1 MLLIPPS
8 SLPLS
13 SGDRSWSRGRGLT
26 KRLAVLLLL
35 AGSFVFGE
43 PQKARVSGI
52 VIDPSGAVVPGA
64 SVALKHA
71 DTVVG
76 SVKTDA
82 GGRFLFEQ
90 VAPGKYEVE
99 VRVDGFKT
107 ARVRAT
113 AGKGSSAPLS
123 IPLEVAPVA
132 EEVTVGEGGLS
143 THPGENRDA
152 ATVDRK
158 MLDGLPVFDQ
168 DVIATLSGFLDQGA
182 VGSDGVSLV
191 VDGAEAN
198 RVLVSPSAIQEVRI
212 NQNPYSAEYYRQG
225 RGRIEII
232 TKKEEPEYHGELN
245 VLFRDSSLNARNPFA
260 PQKAPEQRRV
270 YEGNL
275 SGPIGQSKSTT
286 FLLTLDRQ
294 EEDLQSIVVAA
305 GPTGGIRANVATPQK
320 TTEFSARVTRQ
331 FGAKHTLWAQYALED
346 RAQTNQGAGGFTLP
360 QAAANFAYHEDDLD
374 VNDRIATSRVVNQIV
389 LHFEWN
395 HGSTTSLNPGTRIVV
410 QDAFTTG
417 GAQADQRQTEMD
429 FKLFDTFSWV
439 LGKHLLKAGIQAAE
453 WSHRTY
459 NDLSNRGGTFFFSS
473 LATYQAGQPYAF
485 TQQTGD
491 GFVPL
496 FQEIVGGFVQD
507 EFQLRPNLSLAFGG
521 RYDYQNFLR
530 RGHLVPRVFAAF
542 APGSG
547 RAVVLRAGIGLFNDR
562 FPPNAFAN
570 LLQHDGSHLN
580 TYLVLNPSYPGLGGT
595 GLLAQPSNIVRFA
608 PTITTPYTI
617 QYSFGAEWAVAAG
630 TTVSATY
637 RASRGVSLLRSHDAN
652 APAGPLYSVR
662 LDPTLGQVRVI
673 ETAGRQV
680 GDALELSFR
689 GKVGKRFNG
698 LAQYTLSRTQNNTSG
713 VNFFPAN
720 NGDPLGEWGPADFDQ
735 RHRLNLLGTVD
746 LRWMKL
752 GIGLNAA
759 SGKPYTLTTGIDSNH
774 DGFATDR
781 PFGVGRNTLRIPG
794 YANLDLSLTR
804 EIPLSRGR
812 GEKGPS
818 AKVGLSV
825 FNALNSFHAATI
837 EGDESSPFFGQPIAA
852 LPARRLQLA
861 AKVSF

>member
-1 MLLIPPS
+1 M
-8 SLPLS
+8 
-13 SGDRSWSRGRGLT
+13 SRARGHGL
-26 KRLAVLLLL
+26 RYVLAAYLLL
-35 AGSFVFGE
+35 AGSSVFGE
-43 PQKARVSGI
+43 PLQGRVSGV

-64 SVALKHA
+64 SVALKRA
-71 DTVVG
+71 DAVFA
-76 SVKTDA
+76 SLKTDA
-82 GGRFLFEQ
+82 DGRFLFEQ
-90 VAPGKYEVE
+90 VPSGKYEVE
-99 VRVDGFKT
+99 VRLDGFKT
-107 ARVRAT
+107 ARVRA
-113 AGKGSSAPLS
+113 AVGKGSSPPLNV
-123 IPLEVAPVA
+123 PLEVAPVA

-168 DVIATLSGFLDQGA
+168 DVISTLSAFLDQGA
-182 VGSDGVSLV
+182 IGSDGVSLV

-198 RVLVSPSAIQEVRI
+198 RLLVSPSAIQEVRI

-225 RGRIEII
+225 RGRIEIV

-245 VLFRDSSLNARNPFA
+245 VLFRDSGLNARNPFA
-260 PQKAPEQRRV
+260 PEKAPEQRRV

-275 SGPIGQSKSTT
+275 SGPIGPSKTTT

-305 GPTGGIRANVATPQK
+305 GLGGAIRANVATPQQ

-374 VNDRIATSRVVNQIV
+374 LSDRVASSKIVNQIV

-429 FKLFDTFSWV
+429 FKLFDTFSWI

-473 LATYQAGQPYAF
+473 LASYQAGQPYAF
-485 TQQTGD
+485 TQQTGN
-491 GFVPL
+491 GLVPL
-496 FQEIVGGFVQD
+496 FQEIAGGFVQD
-507 EFQLRPNLSLAFGG
+507 EFQLSPNLSLAVGG

-530 RGHLVPRVFAAF
+530 RGHLVPRAFAAF

-547 RAVVLRAGIGLFNDR
+547 KSVVLRAGIGLFNDR
-562 FPPNAFAN
+562 FPPVAFAN

-580 TYLVLNPSYPGLGGT
+580 TYLVLNPSYPDIGGA
-595 GLLAQPSNIVRFA
+595 GLLAQPLSLVRFA
-608 PTITTPYTI
+608 PVITTPYTI
-617 QYSFGAEWAVAAG
+617 QYSFGAEWAVATG

-637 RASRGVSLLRSHDAN
+637 RASRGVSLLRSRDVN
-652 APAGPLYSVR
+652 APAGPLYLAR
-662 LDPTLGQVRVI
+662 PDPTLGQVREI

-689 GKVGKRFNG
+689 GKIGKRFNG
-698 LAQYTLSRTQNNTSG
+698 LAQYTLSRTENNTSG

-720 NGDPLGEWGPADFDQ
+720 NSDPSAEWGPADFDQ

-746 LRWMKL
+746 LRWVKL

-759 SGKPYTLTTGIDSNH
+759 SGKPYTLTTGIDTNH
-774 DGFATDR
+774 DGFASDR
-781 PFGVGRNTLRIPG
+781 PLGVGRNTLRIPG

-804 EIPLSRGR
+804 EIPLSAARGK
-812 GEKGPS
+812 KGPS
-818 AKVGLSV
+818 AKLGLSV
-825 FNALNSFHAATI
+825 FNALNSFHTATI

-852 LPARRLQLA
+852 LPARRLQLSA
-861 AKVSF
+861 RVSF